1 MSVFYWT
8 IAGYIIVGGGGV
20 FLWGKEHGNSIFDRL
35 YRIFCMHVPRLLKKA
50 LEKCFGKRAPACLDA
65 AWVYVCYTSNPL
77 VQLFYLL
84 VVVGSYATFVAY
96 SHPHLPNRFISSI
109 HKYIGFGIFSLCL
122 AVWWRACTTDPGTVT
137 AENVDL
143 VCDVWK
149 WDELIFHMSKCRS
162 CDLVKPAR
170 SKHCSLCQRC
180 VARFDHHCIWI
191 NNCVGVG
198 NHRYFLGFLGI
209 HLVICFYGFGLTATI
224 LYEIVVSKE
233 LFSAVFVRPDTQE
246 RFTATKLMVGQY
258 LLATEGM
265 VVFICVLCCIMGI
278 VLFGFFGWH
287 LYLVRS
293 GTTTNEMSKWSYLKM
308 CLKHEGPEGKDKI
321 RLLNNEYNQVEVD
334 HWWGEK
340 THAFLRTASRFPG
353 KALFQS
359 ARHPL
364 GTLTLRPNMEATVAL
379 PADLRQT
386 GRLQGQA
393 GNVDSGAKPK
403 GTTLAEAMNKALMD
417 KRDRGSFLGQACRRH
432 QAGSGY
438 GMYRGP
444 CHPASW
450 SPHETALVQG
460 LKGWQV
466 TESDQVTHAEALL
479 HTDKL
484 EMGKKYQC
492 QLSSR
497 LQRVAPDNSDY
508 YFKPP
513 NCEQNRKYSNLQENP
528 ESPRSRRARQMAAAA
543 QQATLQKKPLLAQIR
558 QPVAALERPRAGVA
572 YNIRRLEEWFRLMDT
587 NNSGEITVRKLIIGM
602 MRYQDIMDLIY
613 LLKEKSSGIWQLKP
627 SERPT
632 AGKLSRD
639 DMQWVRGVL
648 SELGQDGHSTM
659 TWPEFV
665 EFFRQSGLL
674 LEYETRDELNSSSL
688 GETSIAAHL
697 KKQEDEE
704 QRFQALFFSRERRG
718 ALAPR
723 SSRRQSAPEN
733 CALAQTT

>member
-1 MSVFYWT
+1 
-8 IAGYIIVGGGGV
+8 
-20 FLWGKEHGNSIFDRL
+20 
-35 YRIFCMHVPRLLKKA
+35 
-50 LEKCFGKRAPACLDA
+50 
-65 AWVYVCYTSNPL
+65 
-77 VQLFYLL
+77 
-84 VVVGSYATFVAY
+84 
-96 SHPHLPNRFISSI
+96 
-109 HKYIGFGIFSLCL
+109 
-122 AVWWRACTTDPGTVT
+122 
-137 AENVDL
+137 
-143 VCDVWK
+143 
-149 WDELIFHMSKCRS
+149 
-162 CDLVKPAR
+162 
-170 SKHCSLCQRC
+170 
-180 VARFDHHCIWI
+180 
-191 NNCVGVG
+191 
-198 NHRYFLGFLGI
+198 
-209 HLVICFYGFGLTATI
+209 
-224 LYEIVVSKE
+224 
-233 LFSAVFVRPDTQE
+233 
-246 RFTATKLMVGQY
+246 
-258 LLATEGM
+258 
-265 VVFICVLCCIMGI
+265 
-278 VLFGFFGWH
+278 
-287 LYLVRS
+287 
-293 GTTTNEMSKWSYLKM
+293 
-308 CLKHEGPEGKDKI
+308 
-321 RLLNNEYNQVEVD
+321 
-334 HWWGEK
+334 
-340 THAFLRTASRFPG
+340 
-353 KALFQS
+353 
-359 ARHPL
+359 
-364 GTLTLRPNMEATVAL
+364 MEATVAL

>member
-8 IAGYIIVGGGGV
+8 IAGYIIVGV